1 MERGQVSLE
10 MTLIMAVIIAIVAVL
25 IGFAVPTY
33 YGIHSDALVREMIGN
48 KLAEKSINSGT
59 EYMIDGIEASEG
71 EDRITY
77 TVTISPGNPLS
88 PDEITEIKTEAEKQ
102 TTYTNVDIVIT

>member
-10 MTLIMAVIIAIVAVL
+10 MTLIMAVIIAIISVL

-33 YGIHSDALVREMIGN
+33 YGIHSDALVREMLVN
-48 KLAEKSINSGT
+48 NLAEKSITSGT
-59 EYMIDGIEASEG
+59 EYMIDSMEASGDNE
-71 EDRITY
+71 RITY
-77 TVTISPGNPLS
+77 TVTISPGNPIS
-88 PDEITEIKTEAEKQ
+88 PEDVAVIKAEAEKQ